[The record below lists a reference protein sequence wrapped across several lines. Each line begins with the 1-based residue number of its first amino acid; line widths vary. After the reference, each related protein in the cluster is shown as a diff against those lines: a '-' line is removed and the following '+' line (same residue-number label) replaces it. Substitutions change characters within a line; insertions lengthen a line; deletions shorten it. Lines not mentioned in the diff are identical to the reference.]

1 MVECRTAAARRAS
14 GRVSSASTPITLI
27 TTMSAFSLVPK
38 PSREAR
44 VTGSVPRGTACSQ
57 MPYVVPPSA
66 VAHQVTAIDQLTV
79 AVKTATTVHAT
90 SSQDWPS
97 RAGVVSRRRT
107 PSPRSAG
114 EVLRVDHRRGQQ
126 PAQPPSF
133 EVGEGARRQQPECQE
148 GQADQQHREA
158 GADRDE
164 HHHEHH
170 RGDGE
175 REAGQRVG
183 AVATEPSPPGG

>member
-14 GRVSSASTPITLI
+14 GRVSRASTPITLI

-97 RAGVVSRRRT
+97 RAGVVSRRRA
-107 PSPRSAG
+107 PSPRSEERYSGCTIGVASSRLSRRRSRWAKARAVSSPSARSGRPISSTARPAPTETNTTTSTTAG
-114 EVLRVDHRRGQQ
+114 TASGRLVRV
-126 PAQPPSF
+126 
-133 EVGEGARRQQPECQE
+133 
-148 GQADQQHREA
+148 
-158 GADRDE
+158 
-164 HHHEHH
+164 
-170 RGDGE
+170 
-175 REAGQRVG
+175 
-183 AVATEPSPPGG
+183 